1 MIRIN
6 LLPWREEAR
15 KKKQRRFM
23 TLLTTA
29 VVGMA
34 VLIFGWRLF
43 VDGQIEHQNARND
56 FLKAEIAKVDEKLKE
71 IEELDKTKASILA
84 RMQVIQDLQSNRPEA
99 VHMMDELV
107 FAVPDGVFL
116 TEMAQAGRTIRLNGL
131 AQSNARVSA
140 LMRNAEQSEWL
151 DDPQLQIVQNKGED
165 KAAGM
170 NEFILTVRQ
179 KRQGVSEDA
188 ESEVDEQVASQ

>member
-23 TLLTTA
+23 MLLTTA
-29 VVGMA
+29 VIGMA
-34 VLIFGWRLF
+34 ALIFGWRML

-151 DDPQLQIVQNKGED
+151 GDPQLQIVQNKGED

>member
-23 TLLTTA
+23 MLLTTA
-29 VVGMA
+29 VIGMA
-34 VLIFGWRLF
+34 ALIFGWRML

-131 AQSNARVSA
+131 AQSNAGVSA
-140 LMRNAEQSEWL
+140 LMRNGEQSEWL
-151 DDPQLQIVQNKGED
+151 DDSQLQIVQNKGED

>member
-15 KKKQRRFM
+15 KKKQRQFV
-23 TLLTTA
+23 TLLVA
-29 VVGMA
+29 AIVAMA
-34 VLIFGWRLF
+34 ASIFGWRMM
-43 VDGQIEHQNARND
+43 VEGQIEHQKARND

-84 RMQVIQDLQSNRPEA
+84 RMQVIQDLQANRPEA
-99 VHMMDELV
+99 VHLMDELV
-107 FAVPDGVFL
+107 RAVPEGVFL
-116 TEMAQAGRTIRLNGL
+116 TEMAQSGRTVRLNGM

-151 DDPQLQIVQNKGED
+151 EDPQLQIVQNKGED

-170 NEFILTVRQ
+170 SEFILTVRQ
-179 KRQGVSEDA
+179 KRQG
-188 ESEVDEQVASQ
+188 ESDGESGRDEQVVSQ